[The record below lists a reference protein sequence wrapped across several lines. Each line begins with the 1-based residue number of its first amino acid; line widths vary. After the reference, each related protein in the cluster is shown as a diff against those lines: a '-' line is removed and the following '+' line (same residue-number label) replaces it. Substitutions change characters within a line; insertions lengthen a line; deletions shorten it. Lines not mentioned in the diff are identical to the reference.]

1 MEPRSTKLIKSPL
14 RYPGGKQRLARTLVS
29 MLPQDIKEY
38 REPFVGGGHV
48 FVLLRQARPDVK
60 VWINDN
66 NPDLIAF
73 WRQAQKDSEA
83 LTRRILP
90 FVDVENKRDLFH
102 ALKNQTVDGE
112 EDRAVRFFILNRLAY
127 GGNYQHSSFSPLADR
142 FNKNHVLAIA
152 PLSRVLENVIITRG
166 DYEYVVFGSGNRV
179 ALYCDP
185 PYKTNAKFYGLSGF
199 DFDRFF
205 DSMKKCAH
213 RWVITINAWDQSIN
227 FARAFWYK
235 EKSVTYSIRPKRV
248 SDLIIA
254 NYEFDG
260 AIAPDREGRAS

>member
-14 RYPGGKQRLARTLVS
+14 RYPGGKQRLARTLVY

-112 EDRAVRFFILNRLAY
+112 EDRAVRFSSLTVLHTEEIINIHPFHRLQTDLTKTMFLRLRRLA
-127 GGNYQHSSFSPLADR
+127 
-142 FNKNHVLAIA
+142 
-152 PLSRVLENVIITRG
+152 
-166 DYEYVVFGSGNRV
+166 
-179 ALYCDP
+179 
-185 PYKTNAKFYGLSGF
+185 
-199 DFDRFF
+199 
-205 DSMKKCAH
+205 
-213 RWVITINAWDQSIN
+213 
-227 FARAFWYK
+227 AF
-235 EKSVTYSIRPKRV
+235 
-248 SDLIIA
+248 
-254 NYEFDG
+254 
-260 AIAPDREGRAS
+260 